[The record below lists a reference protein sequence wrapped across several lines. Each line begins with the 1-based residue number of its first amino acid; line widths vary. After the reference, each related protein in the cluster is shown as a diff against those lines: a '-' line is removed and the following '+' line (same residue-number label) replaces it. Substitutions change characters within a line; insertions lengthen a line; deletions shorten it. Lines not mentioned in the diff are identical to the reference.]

1 MTSPIDHFSPE
12 KPFVLGT
19 RGSPLAMAQAYETR
33 DLLAR
38 RWPDL
43 PVEIREIKVSG
54 DAITDR
60 PLAEVGGKGLFTK
73 ELDRA
78 LLEDRCTAAVHSM
91 KDMETILDPGVAI
104 GAVLEREDPRDAWLS
119 LKAEGPEALPRGAT
133 VGSASLRRK
142 AQLKAM
148 RPDLDIVL
156 FRGNVQ
162 TRLKKLADGVAD
174 ATMLAMAGLTRLD
187 MVADAGAR
195 ALEPERFL
203 PAVAQGAICIARR
216 IEDEAVAEILAPL
229 SHADSLARVTCERA
243 YLEVLD
249 GSCHTPIAGLA
260 ELTDGTIRFRG
271 LVAREDGTRL
281 LRVEESGPADDSE
294 AVGREA
300 GRRLKAEMG
309 DGFFD

>member
-38 RWPDL
+38 HWPDL

-119 LKAEGPEALPRGAT
+119 LKADGPEALPQGAT

-187 MVADAGAR
+187 MVATAGAR
-195 ALEPERFL
+195 ALEPDQFL

-216 IEDEAVAEILAPL
+216 VEDEAVAEILAPL
-229 SHADSLARVTCERA
+229 THGESLARVTCERA

-260 ELTDGTIRFRG
+260 EIAGGTLRFRG

-281 LRVEESGPADDSE
+281 LRVEESGPADDPE
-294 AVGREA
+294 AIGREA

>member
-1 MTSPIDHFSPE
+1 MTDPSARFSPDR
-12 KPFVLGT
+12 PFTLGT
-19 RGSPLAMAQAYETR
+19 RGSPLAMAQAEETR
-33 DLLAR
+33 RLLAR
-38 RWPDL
+38 QWPDL
-43 PVEIREIKVSG
+43 PVEIVEIKVTG

-78 LLEDRCTAAVHSM
+78 LLDRRCTAAVHSM
-91 KDMETILDPGVAI
+91 KDMETILEAGIAI

-119 LKAEGPEALPRGAT
+119 PKADGPLDLPHGAT

-148 RPDLDIVL
+148 RPDLEVVL

-162 TRLKKLADGVAD
+162 TRLRKLADGVAD
-174 ATMLAMAGLTRLD
+174 ATMLAMAGLNRLG
-187 MVADAGAR
+187 MVTEAGAR
-195 ALEPERFL
+195 ALAPETLL
-203 PAVAQGAICIARR
+203 PAVAQGAIAIACRAD
-216 IEDEAVAEILAPL
+216 EDDVKTILAPL
-229 SHADSLARVTCERA
+229 THGESRARVTCERA
-243 YLEVLD
+243 FLEVLD

-260 ELTDGTIRFRG
+260 EIADGTIRFRG

-281 LRVEESGPADDSE
+281 LRAEESGPADDPE
-294 AVGREA
+294 AVGRAA
-300 GRRLKAEMG
+300 GHRLKAEMG

>member
-1 MTSPIDHFSPE
+1 MSDPTAAFSPDR
-12 KPFVLGT
+12 PFTLGT

-33 DLLAR
+33 DLLAKA
-38 RWPDL
+38 WPDL
-43 PVEIREIKVSG
+43 PVEIVEIKVSG

-78 LLEDRCTAAVHSM
+78 LLEQRCTAAVHSM
-91 KDMETILDPGVAI
+91 KDMETILEPGIAV

-119 LKAEGPEALPRGAT
+119 PKAAAPTDLAQGAT
-133 VGSASLRRK
+133 VGSASLRRQ
-142 AQLKAM
+142 AQLLHM
-148 RPDLDIVL
+148 RPDLNVVL

-162 TRLKKLADGVAD
+162 TRLRKLADGVAD
-174 ATMLAMAGLTRLD
+174 ATMLAMAGLNRLD
-187 MVADAGAR
+187 MVEKAGAR
-195 ALEPERFL
+195 ALEPEL
-203 PAVAQGAICIARR
+203 LLSAVAQGAIAIACR
-216 IEDEAVAEILAPL
+216 EADPDAAEILAPL
-229 SHADSLARVTCERA
+229 DHAPSRARVTCERR

-249 GSCHTPIAGLA
+249 GSCRTPIAGLA
-260 ELTDGTIRFRG
+260 EISGDRMRFRG

-281 LRVEESGPADDSE
+281 LRVEEEGPLSDPD
-294 AVGREA
+294 AVGLEA